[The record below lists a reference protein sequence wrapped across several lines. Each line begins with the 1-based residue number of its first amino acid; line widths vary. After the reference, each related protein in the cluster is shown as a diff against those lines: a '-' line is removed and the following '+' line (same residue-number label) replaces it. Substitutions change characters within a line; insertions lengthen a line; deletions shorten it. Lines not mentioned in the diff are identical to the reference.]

1 MSLVQVVSRDN
12 SHRWVVSHFN
22 NVRVDI
28 KELLFI
34 YSAFSMT
41 QMIIENTIMNRL
53 NFCLFSNKWYV
64 FQMIHLIDNKCS
76 SFILLDLRNI
86 IEQIVA
92 DIFLVIDGVWTSGKI
107 CHPLDKFIHL
117 INFLVVAELFMRLIN
132 CPVK

>member
-1 MSLVQVVSRDN
+1 MSLIQVVGRN
-12 SHRWVVSHFN
+12 NCHCWVVSHFN

-41 QMIIENTIMNRL
+41 QMIVENTIMNRL
-53 NFCLFSNKWYV
+53 NFCLFSNKWYI

-107 CHPLDKFIHL
+107 CHPLDKFIDL

-132 CPVK
+132 CSVK

>member
-1 MSLVQVVSRDN
+1 
-12 SHRWVVSHFN
+12 
-22 NVRVDI
+22 
-28 KELLFI
+28 
-34 YSAFSMT
+34 MT

-92 DIFLVIDGVWTSGKI
+92 DIFLVIDGV
-107 CHPLDKFIHL
+107 
-117 INFLVVAELFMRLIN
+117 
-132 CPVK
+132 